1 MVVAAIGNFD
11 GVHCGHRALID
22 QTGRLAQT
30 LGAETGV
37 VLFEPHPR
45 RYFRPDDPPFL
56 ITTRAERDGL
66 LRAAGVRRIMP
77 LTFDAAMVAMDPE
90 DFVREILAGQLGL
103 TGVLTG
109 ADFRFGRARS
119 GDADLL
125 RRAGHALG
133 MTVEI
138 VDLLKPVSAPDGG
151 KIGSTRIRAAI
162 ANGDIALATRMLG
175 HPWFVR
181 ETVQPGQQLG
191 RTLGFPTANLVL
203 GPRIEPAHGVYAV
216 TALHNGTTW
225 PAIANFGRRPTV
237 GEGPPWLE
245 VHLFDFSGDLYGAT
259 LEVAFHGFI
268 RPEARFDGLDA
279 LRAQIAKDCETARR
293 MLVEA
298 GIPGA
303 GGGPAT
309 S

>member
-11 GVHCGHRALID
+11 GVHRGHRALIGE
-22 QTGRLAQT
+22 TWRLAQK
-30 LGAETGV
+30 LCAPTGV

-56 ITTRAERDGL
+56 ITTPTERDGL
-66 LRAAGVRRIMP
+66 LRDAGVSRIMP
-77 LTFDAAMVAMDPE
+77 LTFDAAMVAMDPR
-90 DFVREILAGQLGL
+90 DFVRDILAGELAL
-103 TGVLTG
+103 SGVLTG

-125 RRAGHALG
+125 CRAGRPLG
-133 MTVEI
+133 ITVEI
-138 VDLLKPVSAPDGG
+138 VDLLKPASALDGG
-151 KIGSTRIRAAI
+151 KIGSTRIREAI
-162 ANGDIALATRMLG
+162 SKGDMPLATRMLG

-216 TALHNGTTW
+216 TALHDGTIW

-268 RPEARFDGLDA
+268 RPEERFDGLEA
-279 LRAQIAKDCETARR
+279 LKAQIAKDCETARQ
-293 MLVEA
+293 MLAAADVLGA
-298 GIPGA
+298 GRGPGA
-303 GGGPAT
+303 